1 MPADGPA
8 ADSDRANPGPLDCCL
23 RQGSWVQLLIAR
35 LAVLLAAAVLVSC
48 TGAGGAA
55 PSPTAL
61 AAPLSGL
68 IHIGLAHWNLTAGYG
83 AGWVGD
89 NEDGSVVR
97 VDART
102 GATRRYVIGDPK
114 AARRL
119 PTAVLSAFG
128 SVWATRND
136 TRAVVRLD
144 PDSGKTLATIP
155 VGILPENLGSG
166 EGSVWVDS
174 YEDTRLVRIDPT
186 TNRVAGSFDTVGG
199 AEGVTAFAGSAWI
212 VGNSAGALV
221 RLDLASG
228 LITARIPVAP
238 APEGLVA
245 AFGSLWVASQ
255 RFASVTRIDPVT
267 NSVIATLHLAA
278 NQTPLGLATD
288 GHYIYA
294 GGVSRIDPA
303 TNQIAGSLLVPDAF
317 GGVAY
322 GDGVLWV
329 TTINGVYRVLP
340 DGLRP

>member
-35 LAVLLAAAVLVSC
+35 LAAILAAVVLVSC

-89 NEDGSVVR
+89 NVDGSVVR

-128 SVWATRND
+128 SVWATKND

-144 PDSGKTLATIP
+144 PDTGKTLATIP

-166 EGSVWVDS
+166 EGSIWVDS

-186 TNRVAGSFDTVGG
+186 TNRVAGSFDIVGG
-199 AEGVTAFAGSAWI
+199 AEGVTAFAASGSGHRADHRAHP
-212 VGNSAGALV
+212 GRARAGGPRR
-221 RLDLASG
+221 RLRFPLGCKPAIRECDSYRPSYQLSDRHLASCG
-228 LITARIPVAP
+228 
-238 APEGLVA
+238 
-245 AFGSLWVASQ
+245 Q
-255 RFASVTRIDPVT
+255 
-267 NSVIATLHLAA
+267 
-278 NQTPLGLATD
+278 
-288 GHYIYA
+288 
-294 GGVSRIDPA
+294 
-303 TNQIAGSLLVPDAF
+303 PDAV
-317 GGVAY
+317 GAGHRWPLHICRRRVA
-322 GDGVLWV
+322 D
-329 TTINGVYRVLP
+329 
-340 DGLRP
+340 RPGH